1 MSQEHGQAMRE
12 SVAMATWTAHTQ
24 VAGPPRDVLELLT
37 DPDAISRWAPI
48 AFEVVD
54 LEGDRLAAGD
64 RVHVRGRLAGRC
76 LEFEVEVGEADEGRL
91 VLTAVGP
98 IRLDV
103 RYLAVAGRHGSE
115 VSATV
120 TVSGSGLMG
129 RILAQATDALLA
141 SGALRAAVDR
151 IADELEPALAA

>member
-1 MSQEHGQAMRE
+1 MRD
-12 SVAMATWTAHTQ
+12 SVGMATWTAHTQ
-24 VAGPPRDVLELLT
+24 VAGLPDEVLELLT
-37 DPDAISRWAPI
+37 DPHAISRWAPI

-54 LEGDRLAAGD
+54 LEGDRLVAGD

-76 LEFEVEVGEADEGRL
+76 LEFEVEVSEADEGRL

-103 RYLAVAGRHGSE
+103 RYLAVPASHGSR
-115 VSATV
+115 VSASV
-120 TVSGSGLMG
+120 TVSGSGLTG
-129 RILAQATDALLA
+129 RLLAQATDALLA

-151 IADELEPALAA
+151 IAYELEPAALAA